1 MKHKNKKKKLKGK
14 LTHKIKQQQQNKE
27 ERVNQKAHWLTGNV
41 LIATTTKIRNEI

>member
-1 MKHKNKKKKLKGK
+1 MKHKKKKKKLKGK
-14 LTHKIKQQQQNKE
+14 LTHKIKQQNKE